1 VVGDRSVVPGH
12 LAAHHYSGDVPPHPP
27 ASRDGRAGRGD
38 RCAAHWGGFTLG
50 VGSGEDLNEHILG
63 QRWPSAEERLE
74 MLEEAVSVMRDLFSG
89 QLISHAGRH
98 YTVDTARLYSLPQT
112 PPGIYMSGF
121 GKKAVKW

>member
-1 VVGDRSVVPGH
+1 
-12 LAAHHYSGDVPPHPP
+12 
-27 ASRDGRAGRGD
+27 
-38 RCAAHWGGFTLG
+38 
-50 VGSGEDLNEHILG
+50 
-63 QRWPSAEERLE
+63 

-121 GKKAVKW
+121 GEKAVKW